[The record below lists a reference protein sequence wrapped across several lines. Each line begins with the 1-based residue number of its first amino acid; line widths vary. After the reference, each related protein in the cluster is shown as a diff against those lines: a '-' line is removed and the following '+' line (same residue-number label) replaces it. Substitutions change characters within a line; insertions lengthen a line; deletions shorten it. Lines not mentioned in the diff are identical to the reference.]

1 MNAFDQR
8 WVGEVNGVPL
18 VDDAQRRLT
27 FAHRRDVTVSG
38 EALVDEAN
46 AERSQEMLEV
56 GDRRDVVVFAP
67 DD

>member
-1 MNAFDQR
+1 MNALDQR
-8 WVGEVNGVPL
+8 WVGEVNGLAL

-27 FAHRRDVTVSG
+27 FARRRDVTVSA

-46 AERSQEMLEV
+46 AERLQEMLDV
-56 GDRRDVVVFAP
+56 GNRRDVVVFAP